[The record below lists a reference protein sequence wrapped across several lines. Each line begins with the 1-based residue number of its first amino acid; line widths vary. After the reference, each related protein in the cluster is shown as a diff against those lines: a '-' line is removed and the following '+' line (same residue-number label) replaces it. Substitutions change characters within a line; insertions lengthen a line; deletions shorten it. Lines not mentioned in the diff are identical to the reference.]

1 MKILFFILAFLA
13 PAPALAADNVALDSA
28 VFVERSVTGADG
40 KPSVVREEPKL
51 VTPGDKLVFVLSYK
65 NAGTAPAD
73 SFVVTNP
80 IPASVSF
87 VASDSP
93 GADFSVDGGKS
104 WGALAAL
111 KVKGADG
118 KRSRRRGVRH
128 HACPLGVRQGDPGR
142 RRGQAQFQGHRSID
156 RSIPFLGA
164 TGG

>member
-1 MKILFFILAFLA
+1 MRILFFILAFLA
-13 PAPALAADNVALDSA
+13 PVPALAADDVALDSA

-40 KPSVVREEPKL
+40 KQSVVREEPKL

-65 NAGTAPAD
+65 NAGSAPAE

-111 KVKGADG
+111 RVKGADG
-118 KRSRRRGVRH
+118 KLRAAAASDITHVRWAFAKAIPVAGTGKLSFRGV
-128 HACPLGVRQGDPGR
+128 VR
-142 RRGQAQFQGHRSID
+142 
-156 RSIPFLGA
+156 
-164 TGG
+164 

>member
-1 MKILFFILAFLA
+1 MRILFFILAFLA
-13 PAPALAADNVALDSA
+13 PVPALAADDVALDSA

-40 KPSVVREEPKL
+40 KQSVVREEPKL

-65 NAGTAPAD
+65 NAGSAPAE

-104 WGALAAL
+104 WGALSAL

-118 KRSRRRGVRH
+118 KLRAAAASDITHVRWAFAKAIPVGGTGKLSFRGV
-128 HACPLGVRQGDPGR
+128 VR
-142 RRGQAQFQGHRSID
+142 
-156 RSIPFLGA
+156 
-164 TGG
+164 